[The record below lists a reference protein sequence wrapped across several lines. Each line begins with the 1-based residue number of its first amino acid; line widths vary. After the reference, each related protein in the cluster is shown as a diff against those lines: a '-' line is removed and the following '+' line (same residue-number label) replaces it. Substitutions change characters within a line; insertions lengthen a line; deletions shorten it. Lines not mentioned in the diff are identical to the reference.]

1 MSKCFVSGSFVI
13 QKPIQHLSNVSLMWL
28 ALVKFN
34 AMWCGDVTKVVEML
48 DTAMMGDICDDT
60 F

>member
-48 DTAMMGDICDDT
+48 DTTMMGDICDDT

>member
-1 MSKCFVSGSFVI
+1 M
-13 QKPIQHLSNVSLMWL
+13 SNVSQMWL

-48 DTAMMGDICDDT
+48 DTAMMGDICDDN